1 MDTQLLAMQLRHR
14 SWMED
19 YARQQESGLTV
30 RQWCR
35 ENEITPKTFYY
46 RLRVLRKEA
55 CDLMKT
61 EPDKPEVK
69 QDPEFVRIS
78 MPVSEGTRSGIMI
91 KLDSAEISISP
102 DASNEHVRM
111 VLEAIAHA

>member
-1 MDTQLLAMQLRHR
+1 MDTQLVATKMRHR

-30 RQWCR
+30 RQWCQ
-35 ENEITPKTFYY
+35 ENGILPKTFYY
-46 RLRVLRKEA
+46 RLRVLREEA
-55 CDLMKT
+55 CSLMNFESNKA
-61 EPDKPEVK
+61 EVK
-69 QDPEFVRIS
+69 ASPEFVRVGLPKSVGIS
-78 MPVSEGTRSGIMI
+78 SGIRI

-102 DASNEHVRM
+102 DASNEHVQM